1 MQKSSKF
8 KLSEKSLEPIL
19 ANEALDTEK
28 INELVSSGRAAVAHN
43 GKRPKP
49 LSKPCII
56 GAGCKT
62 KVNAN
67 IGTSTGIK
75 DIEEELL
82 KLSVCEDAGADTVM
96 DLSTG
101 GDLDEVRRI
110 VLEHANIPVGTVP
123 IYQAAVES
131 ISKYGSIVDLEI
143 DFLFDVIE
151 KHAADGVDFMTV
163 HCGMT
168 REALSSLNSKPR
180 LTDIVSRGGAF
191 LAGWMLHNDK
201 ENPLYEHFDRL
212 LEIAKKYGVILSL
225 GDAMRPGSL
234 ADSGDPAQH
243 SELYTIGKLVAA
255 CREQGVQ
262 AIVEGPGHVP
272 LHKVVESVQVAKSL
286 TDNAPLYLLGPLVT
300 DIGAGYDHITGAIG
314 GAVAAMAGADYL
326 CYVTPKEHLG
336 LPTPEDVREGV
347 IASKIAAHAADIAK
361 GIPGA
366 RDIDDQMSEARKN
379 LDWQTQ
385 LKLCLDPQ
393 KAYRFFNERTEKSIA
408 GCTMCGELCAME
420 FVGGYLN
427 DGEASPASTC

>member
-1 MQKSSKF
+1 MQKMSRINLDEAQLHEVLKNEHTDHDKLKESIEYGRVAVLNNTRRSKR
-8 KLSEKSLEPIL
+8 
-19 ANEALDTEK
+19 
-28 INELVSSGRAAVAHN
+28 LV
-43 GKRPKP
+43 
-49 LSKPCII
+49 KPCAI
-56 GAGCKT
+56 GQDCTT

-75 DIEEELL
+75 DIEDELK
-82 KLSVCEDAGADTVM
+82 KLDACQRAGADTVM

-101 GDLDEVRRI
+101 GDLDEIRREVI
-110 VLEHANIPVGTVP
+110 SLSDIPLGTVP

-131 ISKYGSIVDLEI
+131 IDNYGSVVNMNI

-168 REALSSLNSKPR
+168 REALEALSSKPR

-191 LAGWMLHNDK
+191 LAGWMVHNQK
-201 ENPLYEHFDRL
+201 ENPLYEYFDRL
-212 LEIAKKYGVILSL
+212 LEIAIKYDVALSL
-225 GDAMRPGSL
+225 GDAMRPGCL
-234 ADSGDPAQH
+234 ADAGDPAQH

-255 CREQGVQ
+255 CRQAGVQ

-272 LHKVVESVQVAKSL
+272 LNKVEESVRVAKSL
-286 TDNAPLYLLGPLVT
+286 TDGAPLYLLGPLVT

-314 GAVAAMAGADYL
+314 GAVAAMAGADFL
-326 CYVTPKEHLG
+326 CYLTPKEHLG
-336 LPTPEDVREGV
+336 LPTVEDVREGV
-347 IASKIAAHAADIAK
+347 IASRIAAHAADIAK
-361 GIPGA
+361 GITGA
-366 RDIDDQMSEARKN
+366 RDIDDRMSAARKN

-393 KAYRFFNERTEKSIA
+393 KAYRFFNERTEDSIA

-420 FVGGYLN
+420 FIGEYLN
-427 DGEASPASTC
+427 ADETTPAPTC

>member
-1 MQKSSKF
+1 MKAAKIN
-8 KLSEKSLEPIL
+8 LSEKWLEPIL
-19 ANEALDTEK
+19 ANESLDLTSIDK
-28 INELVSSGRAAVAHN
+28 LVNSGRAAVAHN
-43 GKRPKP
+43 IKRSRS

-56 GAGCKT
+56 GEGCRT

-75 DIEEELL
+75 DIEEELQ
-82 KLSVCEDAGADTVM
+82 KLAVCEEAGADTVM

-101 GDLDEVRRI
+101 GDLDEVRKT
-110 VLEHANIPVGTVP
+110 VLEHSNIPVGTVP
-123 IYQAAVES
+123 IYQAAIES
-131 ISKYGSIVDLEI
+131 ISKYGSIVNLEV

-151 KHAADGVDFMTV
+151 KHAADGVDFVTV

-168 REALSSLNSKPR
+168 RDALSALNAKPR

-201 ENPLYEHFDRL
+201 ENPLYEYFDRL
-212 LEIAKKYGVILSL
+212 LEISKRYGLVLSL

-255 CREQGVQ
+255 CREAGVQ

-272 LHKVVESVQVAKSL
+272 LHKVAESVKVAKSL

-314 GAVAAMAGADYL
+314 GAVAAMAGADFL

-366 RDIDDQMSEARKN
+366 RDIDDEMSAARKS

-393 KAYRFFNERTEKSIA
+393 RAYRFFNERTENSIA

-420 FVGGYLN
+420 FVGGYLDADN
-427 DGEASPASTC
+427 AAPTPTC